1 MMNVVVECNAVDEE
15 EEEGGGNETSGFL
28 ALNIVE

>member
-1 MMNVVVECNAVDEE
+1 MMNVVVECNAVDDE